1 MKNPSEAILM
11 SDFVRMGDTP
21 ITSSTAAASM
31 SLADSQF
38 VEIRSQENIA
48 LSIGT
53 LLFTSLI
60 GILAIAGVSTALF
73 SMWVEDSMIT
83 LVAFAFPL
91 ITGPC
96 ILVQRQRLQWM
107 PSFQDE
113 SNRLRQSV
121 NQLAER
127 RLKLSIEVNRMEREI
142 RRMKDVEDRFHQV
155 VQREGKNVHEF
166 RNLVRENSKTIDEIK
181 KAQAAQD
188 LVDLFSV
195 IMMSD
200 RNEDNIVTESEAD
213 QFLLRIRA
221 FAGRRGKILDEQVI
235 LDAFK
240 RSMKNVHQGGTG
252 GGGGGGQTTSSMF
265 EIVQS
270 ALSDEMP
277 EPRMSFG
284 GDGTVQSYASTNLLE
299 ESKSINTQV
308 ADNGFITLKKIP
320 RVTPTG
326 LVVSES
332 QDEEGNLAH
341 PIKVEDL
348 MYIPMTSNTP
358 VVNKAPDSTP
368 NVDQENPPTKMDED
382 NGDIVSMLLRS
393 FSGGPV
399 FS

>member
-21 ITSSTAAASM
+21 ITSATAAASM

-240 RSMKNVHQGGTG
+240 RSM
-252 GGGGGGQTTSSMF
+252 F

-358 VVNKAPDSTP
+358 VVNEAPDSTP